1 MPYAETFKRSLE
13 RPDTL
18 GVNSGL
24 QRRVGSSSSTM
35 SVLAVLSRARLASA
49 FSLSSTR
56 IARSGHHATRLVA
69 LAPLPQTRSYAK
81 ASKKSKGKGKQVE
94 EEPEEEP
101 EDFSHSQKGAKRK
114 KVSTDDL
121 VPASQ
126 RIVASKEYKDAESKM
141 ETALAWFRREVSA
154 AETRA
159 TGRVTPA
166 ILEPVRVRSRDG
178 PSVRL
183 EEVATVGVRDGTMLL
198 VTVFEESVSPLMTV
212 VFKMER
218 SHWWWKW
225 IGHVDVERR

>member
-81 ASKKSKGKGKQVE
+81 ASKKSKGKGKGKAKVVE
-94 EEPEEEP
+94 DDDPFRIPAPRPSASTADNSPDVLETTNKTVRN
-101 EDFSHSQKGAKRK
+101 FSCS
-114 KVSTDDL
+114 
-121 VPASQ
+121 
-126 RIVASKEYKDAESKM
+126 
-141 ETALAWFRREVSA
+141 
-154 AETRA
+154 
-159 TGRVTPA
+159 
-166 ILEPVRVRSRDG
+166 ILSFW
-178 PSVRL
+178 L
-183 EEVATVGVRDGTMLL
+183 
-198 VTVFEESVSPLMTV
+198 
-212 VFKMER
+212 
-218 SHWWWKW
+218 
-225 IGHVDVERR
+225 IY